1 MIRAIILERQL
12 KRDIE
17 KDLEA
22 KHISLIIGAR
32 QTGKTTLLKQILSG
46 LKNKKKSAFYLTLED
61 KEILQM
67 LDENPK
73 NLLQLIA
80 KPEENER
87 RYVLI
92 DEIQYL
98 KDPSNFLKYHYDTY
112 LEKIKFIVTGSSSF
126 YIDRKFKDSLAGR
139 KRIFELP
146 TMSLKEVLIFKGESE
161 LAAHLNAGSIPLLYL
176 DRIKEYFYEYLIY
189 GGYPEAVLS
198 GSESEKKLVLKEI
211 ADSYVKKDAAES
223 NLSYHDKYQN
233 LMKMLASRTGSL
245 LNINSLAAD
254 AGLDNKTAAQYVWVM
269 RKSFHINTLNPFH
282 NNLSSELRKM
292 PKVYFADHGLRN
304 ALINNYSPIGTR
316 TDKGE
321 LFENYVYLILK
332 DKYGQDNLRFWR
344 TQDGKEVDFIAKS
357 DRGKTYAFEAKFDPS
372 NYTVSKYRSFESAY
386 PGIPLKC
393 IGPDEALKFS

>member
-1 MIRAIILERQL
+1 MERKL
-12 KRDIE
+12 KKDIE
-17 KDLEA
+17 KDLQA

-32 QTGKTTLLKQILSG
+32 QTGKTTILKQILSG

-61 KEILQM
+61 KEILKM
-67 LDENPK
+67 LNENPK

-98 KDPSNFLKYHYDTY
+98 NDPSNFLKYHYDTY

-139 KRIFELP
+139 KRIYELP
-146 TMSLKEVLIFKGESE
+146 TMSLKEVLIFKGEDE
-161 LAAHLNAGSIPLLYL
+161 LAAHLNAKSIPLLYL

-223 NLSYHDKYQN
+223 NLSFHDKYQN

-254 AGLDNKTAAQYVWVM
+254 AGLDNKTAAQ
-269 RKSFHINTLNPFH
+269 
-282 NNLSSELRKM
+282 
-292 PKVYFADHGLRN
+292 
-304 ALINNYSPIGTR
+304 
-316 TDKGE
+316 
-321 LFENYVYLILK
+321 
-332 DKYGQDNLRFWR
+332 
-344 TQDGKEVDFIAKS
+344 
-357 DRGKTYAFEAKFDPS
+357 
-372 NYTVSKYRSFESAY
+372 
-386 PGIPLKC
+386 
-393 IGPDEALKFS
+393 